1 MTGGGVTRSMTGIRH
16 TLTSLRPHVLEKF
29 GQPVYVPLNRSMNDF
44 MMTSQATKTPT
55 VVLPPPTQA
64 HVDTALESGLVCCSS
79 VSGGIGLSTLSAM
92 VARQVASRGPS
103 CALVDADF
111 RAGGLDVL
119 LGLENEPGL
128 RFGDIEAPIG
138 RIEGEALE
146 RGLPHW
152 DGVSVLAHH
161 PWDGDEPQVWEVQ
174 AALSA
179 LNRVH
184 DIVLVDCADGTVWR
198 MLPELRQAVHLVA
211 VELSVLGLARAGAH
225 LSELNVEDETD
236 DHTSREV
243 MVVGF
248 PPYRSGHRGTVV
260 VSREEAED
268 YLGLPLIAT
277 VRYDQGLAHDLVEGF
292 GITSIPRGSRV
303 AVEAIVERLR

>member
-1 MTGGGVTRSMTGIRH
+1 MTTMTPVTPITPVMPRVTTSAPAGTPLHDEVHIDAAQSSTTASTLPYVLTG
-16 TLTSLRPHVLEKF
+16 
-29 GQPVYVPLNRSMNDF
+29 
-44 MMTSQATKTPT
+44 
-55 VVLPPPTQA
+55 
-64 HVDTALESGLVCCSS
+64 ALESDLVCCSS

-92 VARQVASRGPS
+92 IAREVASRS
-103 CALVDADF
+103 VTCALVDADF

-128 RFGDIEAPIG
+128 RFGDVEAPLG

-161 PWDGDEPQVWEVQ
+161 PWDSDEPQIWEVQ

-179 LNRVH
+179 LNHVH
-184 DIVLVDCADGTVWR
+184 DIVLVDCADGSVWH
-198 MLPELRQAVHLVA
+198 MLPELKQAVHLVA

-225 LSELNVEDETD
+225 LNTLNAGAETKG
-236 DHTSREV
+236 HASRKV

-248 PPYRSGHRGTVV
+248 LPYRTGHRNTVV
-260 VSREEAED
+260 VSSQEAED
-268 YLGLPLIAT
+268 YLGLPVIAT
-277 VRYDQGLAHDLVEGF
+277 VRYDQGIAHDLLEGF
-292 GITSIPRGSRV
+292 GIRSIPKSSRA
-303 AVEAIVERLR
+303 AVDAVVERLRPAGGRHSRGNV